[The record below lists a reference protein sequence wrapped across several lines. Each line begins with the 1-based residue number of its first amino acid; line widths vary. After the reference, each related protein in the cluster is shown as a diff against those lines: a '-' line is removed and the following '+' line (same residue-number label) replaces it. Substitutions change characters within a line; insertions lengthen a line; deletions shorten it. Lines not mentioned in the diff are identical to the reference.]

1 MYINVTGHFVTLIY
15 EESQTRHYFYVKYSY
30 NRRQVVVRSTFGCT
44 LGLEQHPIATNIY
57 NYQYLIMRIYSTT
70 F

>member
-15 EESQTRHYFYVKYSY
+15 EERQTRHYFYVKYSY

-44 LGLEQHPIATNIY
+44 LGLDTQK
-57 NYQYLIMRIYSTT
+57 
-70 F
+70 